1 VLVDQRSATRK
12 IVRSKVVVVMDGGK
26 PMLGRTLDIGAS
38 GMSITFE
45 AKLEVNHSGNVSFE
59 LFLDGKAQ
67 ILTCRSKVSYCI
79 FSGDH
84 FKIGFQFLVL
94 DPATTASIAKFLR

>member
-1 VLVDQRSATRK
+1 M
-12 IVRSKVVVVMDGGK
+12 VVMDGGK
-26 PMLGRTLDIGAS
+26 PMLGRTLDIGTS
-38 GMSITFE
+38 GMSITFDT
-45 AKLEVNHSGNVSFE
+45 KLEVNQSGNVSFE

-84 FKIGFQFLVL
+84 FKIGFQFLTL
-94 DPATTASIAKFLR
+94 DPTSTAAITKFLR